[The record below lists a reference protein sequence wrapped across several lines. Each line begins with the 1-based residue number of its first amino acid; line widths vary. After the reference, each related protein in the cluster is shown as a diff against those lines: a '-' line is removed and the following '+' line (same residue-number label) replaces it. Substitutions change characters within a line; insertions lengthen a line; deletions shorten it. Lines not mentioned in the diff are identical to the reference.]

1 MDSVLRTQVKMYMI
15 AKSEILV
22 IIPLDAKLIFFSLLR
37 NPPSE
42 WEKSPVPLKVR
53 VLLQDQLLT
62 WLCYVEPSSWL
73 HVKSVLLYTTS
84 SRNSRQLENH
94 SRKRPR
100 QHKATLQK
108 HPKSFPLNKTLQ
120 KKWYF
125 GLKSKEISIL
135 KFCVGKM
142 QKIKSQKINLYNWI
156 FF

>member
-1 MDSVLRTQVKMYMI
+1 MTRIFKD
-15 AKSEILV
+15 
-22 IIPLDAKLIFFSLLR
+22 LDGQCFEDTGKNVYDCKIRNPGHHSSRCKIDFFSLLR

-108 HPKSFPLNKTLQ
+108 HPKSFPLNKPS
-120 KKWYF
+120 KKSKWYF
-125 GLKSKEISIL
+125 GLKSK
-135 KFCVGKM
+135 
-142 QKIKSQKINLYNWI
+142 
-156 FF
+156 